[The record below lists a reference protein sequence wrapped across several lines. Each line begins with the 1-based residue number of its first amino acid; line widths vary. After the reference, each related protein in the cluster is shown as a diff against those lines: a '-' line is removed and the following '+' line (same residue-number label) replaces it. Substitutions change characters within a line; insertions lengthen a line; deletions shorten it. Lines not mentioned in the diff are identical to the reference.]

1 MDHMNKFTGKSSA
14 YTLSRPGYAKGL
26 FEYLVCDLEVNKQT
40 VIADIGSGTGKLSQ
54 DLLKVAGIVYCV
66 EPNDEMR
73 QVAESLLSNQE
84 GFISVKGTAE
94 QTTLMD
100 KSVDFILVGQ
110 AFHWFDANSFKLE
123 CQRILKETGK
133 VILIWNS
140 WIRDSEVIMKYHE
153 LFQMFCPS
161 FKGFSG
167 GLESRK
173 ICEFFENQYETK
185 RVANHLVFNKES
197 FINRARSASYSLIE
211 GDEKFEDYMEALE
224 KFFEKYA
231 VDGILTMPNET
242 VWYVGEV

>member
-1 MDHMNKFTGKSSA
+1 
-14 YTLSRPGYAKGL
+14 
-26 FEYLVCDLEVNKQT
+26 
-40 VIADIGSGTGKLSQ
+40 
-54 DLLKVAGIVYCV
+54 
-66 EPNDEMR
+66 
-73 QVAESLLSNQE
+73 
-84 GFISVKGTAE
+84 
-94 QTTLMD
+94 
-100 KSVDFILVGQ
+100 
-110 AFHWFDANSFKLE
+110 
-123 CQRILKETGK
+123 
-133 VILIWNS
+133 
-140 WIRDSEVIMKYHE
+140 IRDSEVIMKYHE

-173 ICEFFENQYETK
+173 ICEFFENQYEIK

-231 VDGILTMPNET
+231 VDGFLTMPNET